1 MAEVAMAEG
10 TTWILKD
17 KRENPIKQKR
27 EPIVVPFFVLNI
39 VILFVTFGLFSGTFL
54 LKDFK

>member
-1 MAEVAMAEG
+1 MAEG
-10 TTWILKD
+10 KTWILKD